1 MSEVEEIVEDPDRI
15 PQPGDWD
22 YAPTLDDTIRAVL
35 VEGKSIFCE
44 NEAVSDFIK
53 LTIPDL
59 VCSYDDTDFTI
70 FDLLLFSY
78 GYINRK
84 LMKETAQEYWVNLN

>member
-1 MSEVEEIVEDPDRI
+1 MDEEIVDLDRI
-15 PQPGDWD
+15 PQPGEWD
-22 YAPTLDDTIRAVL
+22 YAPTLDDTIRKAL

-59 VCSYDDTDFTI
+59 VCSYDATDFRI
-70 FDLLLFSY
+70 FDLLIFSM
-78 GYINRK
+78 GYTNRK
-84 LMKETAQEYWVNLN
+84 LMKEDAETYWISV

>member
-1 MSEVEEIVEDPDRI
+1 MEEEIVEVPDRI

-22 YAPTLDDTIRAVL
+22 FAPTLDYTIRKAL
-35 VEGKSIFCE
+35 DENKSIFCE

-53 LTIPDL
+53 LTVPEL
-59 VCSYDDTDFTI
+59 VCSYDATDFRI
-70 FDLLLFSY
+70 YDLLLFSM

-84 LMKETAQEYWVNLN
+84 AMKDTAEEYWVKL

>member
-1 MSEVEEIVEDPDRI
+1 MDEDPDRI

-22 YAPTLDDTIRAVL
+22 YAPTLDDIVRKAL

-53 LTIPDL
+53 LTVPELI
-59 VCSYDDTDFTI
+59 CSYDATDFRIYDILI
-70 FDLLLFSY
+70 FSMD
-78 GYINRK
+78 YILRK
-84 LMKETAQEYWVNLN
+84 LTKDTSEFYWVKV

>member
-1 MSEVEEIVEDPDRI
+1 MDEEIVEDPD
-15 PQPGDWD
+15 D
-22 YAPTLDDTIRAVL
+22 YAPTLDEIIRKAL

-53 LTIPDL
+53 LTIPEL
-59 VCSYDDTDFTI
+59 VCSYDATDFRI
-70 FDLLLFSY
+70 YDLLLFSY

-84 LMKETAQEYWVNLN
+84 LMKEDALTYWINLN

>member
-1 MSEVEEIVEDPDRI
+1 MEEEIVEVPDRI

-22 YAPTLDDTIRAVL
+22 FAPTLDYTIRKAL
-35 VEGKSIFCE
+35 DENKSIFCE

-53 LTIPDL
+53 LTVPEL
-59 VCSYDDTDFTI
+59 VCSYDATDFRI
-70 FDLLLFSY
+70 YDLLLFSM

-84 LMKETAQEYWVNLN
+84 AMKDTAETYWVKL

>member
-1 MSEVEEIVEDPDRI
+1 MSEYPYPDRD
-15 PQPGDWD
+15 PTPED
-22 YAPTLDDTIRAVL
+22 YAPTLDEIIRKAL

-59 VCSYDDTDFTI
+59 ICSYDATDFTI
-70 FDLLLFSY
+70 YDILIFSY

-84 LMKETAQEYWVNLN
+84 AMKEGTTEYWVNLN

>member
-1 MSEVEEIVEDPDRI
+1 MDEEIVETYPD
-15 PQPGDWD
+15 D
-22 YAPTLDDTIRAVL
+22 YAPTLDEIIRKAL

-53 LTIPDL
+53 LTIPEL
-59 VCSYDDTDFTI
+59 VCSYDATDFRI
-70 FDLLLFSY
+70 YDLLLFSM

-84 LMKETAQEYWVNLN
+84 LMKEDCQEYWINLN

>member
-1 MSEVEEIVEDPDRI
+1 MDEEMIIEDPDRI

-22 YAPTLDDTIRAVL
+22 YAPTLDDIVRAAL

-44 NEAVSDFIK
+44 TEAVSDFIK
-53 LTIPDL
+53 LTVPEL
-59 VCSYDDTDFTI
+59 VCSYDATDFRI
-70 FDLLLFSY
+70 YDLLLFSY

-84 LMKETAQEYWVNLN
+84 LMKEDATEYWVQL

>member
-22 YAPTLDDTIRAVL
+22 YAPTLDDIVRAAL
-35 VEGKSIFCE
+35 VEGQSIFCE
-44 NEAVSDFIK
+44 TEAVSDFIK
-53 LTIPDL
+53 LTVPELI
-59 VCSYDDTDFTI
+59 CSYDATDFMI
-70 FDLLLFSY
+70 YDLLLFSY

-84 LMKETAQEYWVNLN
+84 PMKDGATEYWINLN

>member
-1 MSEVEEIVEDPDRI
+1 MDEEPDPD
-15 PQPGDWD
+15 D
-22 YAPTLDDTIRAVL
+22 YAPTLDEIIRKAL

-59 VCSYDDTDFTI
+59 VCSYDDTDFRI
-70 FDLLLFSY
+70 YDLLLFSMD
-78 GYINRK
+78 YINRK
-84 LMKETAQEYWVNLN
+84 AMKDNTEEYWIDTIKKI

>member
-1 MSEVEEIVEDPDRI
+1 MDEEIVEDPDRI

-22 YAPTLDDTIRAVL
+22 YAPTLDDTVRKAL

-44 NEAVSDFIK
+44 TEAVSDFIK

-59 VCSYDDTDFTI
+59 VCSYDATDFRL
-70 FDLLLFSY
+70 FDLLIFSM
-78 GYINRK
+78 GYTNGK
-84 LMKETAQEYWVNLN
+84 LMKDNAETYWINLN